1 MLKLTVTA
9 CRPSTT
15 LPNNL
20 DHLTVLPT
28 LGSKQF
34 LWSGQSC
41 RRASSLIQLHVT
53 RHRNHNDSSPF
64 WQCVRKGTEPFIWK
78 LDSLLNLADCPEVLK
93 QEGERKS
100 RTSTESYITLAA
112 YMCKEN
118 NHDSTRHASLSVQWL
133 SEHLRSP
140 TDHNL
145 VLHWGGGIS
154 NPFLTNCVQCQG
166 QNHLLTARRPGQ
178 LSFTSLSATTK
189 DRWPTQDALTRG
201 FSFCGVLFSASGNW
215 PRVVVVLA
223 LPLLDISST
232 TSLTWLISCFHFP
245 FQLRT
250 MCIHPPSYVFL

>member
-1 MLKLTVTA
+1 MLKLIVTA
-9 CRPSTT
+9 WRPSTT

-20 DHLTVLPT
+20 DHFTVLPT

-41 RRASSLIQLHVT
+41 RRATSLIQLHVT
-53 RHRNHNDSSPF
+53 RHRNHNDWSPF
-64 WQCVRKGTEPFIWK
+64 WQCVRKCTEPFIWK
-78 LDSLLNLADCPEVLK
+78 LDSLLNLAVNDEIRLWSEMHAKTRQDCPEVLK

-100 RTSTESYITLAA
+100 RTSTESNITLAA
-112 YMCKEN
+112 YMCTES

-133 SEHLRSP
+133 SGHLRSP

-178 LSFTSLSATTK
+178 LSCTSLSATTK
-189 DRWPTQDALTRG
+189 DRWPTQDTLTRR
-201 FSFCGVLFSASGNW
+201 FSFYGVLFSASGGW
-215 PRVVVVLA
+215 PRVVVVLP
-223 LPLLDISST
+223 LPLST
-232 TSLTWLISCFHFP
+232 SRHLIHD
-245 FQLRT
+245 
-250 MCIHPPSYVFL
+250 